1 MHIRKVLQLSV
12 LVAAAT
18 LSVEAQ
24 AKIKYGFEYKCGS
37 ERVVVFYCRND
48 PGNDGGRPVHESE
61 NYCAVEYPDRPRAN
75 PQFPVPGSVL
85 RSDLLKQLASCTAA
99 PSSDPAVAKAQAAKV
114 DTVVFGIELGEPFGL
129 PKCPLLQ
136 VGSGLKTCY
145 STLVDEIAGLIAGP
159 GSPSPASRTVFLGVN
174 ECPSWV
180 NGCKLVVTNFDRK
193 VGIVD
198 VYTKGP
204 SVDTVVV
211 GVLKEKYGNFQ
222 GLVTERTVT
231 PGDRQRAPFKV
242 TLLTWHLPGLTVAY
256 EPVWADDGHTPNIDE
271 GIIRVETESARKARI
286 AAPKT
291 PRPKM

>member
-1 MHIRKVLQLSV
+1 MPIRKVLQFSV

-18 LSVEAQ
+18 LSVAAQ
-24 AKIKYGFEYKCGS
+24 AKIKYGSEYKCGN

-75 PQFPVPGSVL
+75 PQFPVSGSVV
-85 RSDLLKQLASCTAA
+85 RSDLLKQLSSCTAA
-99 PSSDPAVAKAQAAKV
+99 PSSDPAVAKAQGAKI

-145 STLVDEIAGLIAGP
+145 STLEDEIAGLIAGP
-159 GSPSPASRTVFLGVN
+159 ASPSPASRTVFLGVN

-204 SVDTVVV
+204 SVDTMVVAA
-211 GVLKEKYGNFQ
+211 LKEKYGKFQ
-222 GLVTERTVT
+222 GLITERTVT
-231 PGDRQRAPFKV
+231 PGDSQRAPFKV
-242 TLLTWHLPGLTVAY
+242 TLLTWALPGLTVAY

-271 GIIRVETESARKARI
+271 GIIRVETETARKARV

-291 PRPKM
+291 PKPKM

>member
-18 LSVEAQ
+18 LSVAAQ
-24 AKIKYGFEYKCGS
+24 TKIKYGSEYKCGN
-37 ERVVVFYCRND
+37 ERVIVYYCRND

-75 PQFPVPGSVL
+75 PQFPVSGSVV

-114 DTVVFGIELGEPFGL
+114 DTAVFGIQLGEPFDL
-129 PKCPLLQ
+129 PKCPMLQ
-136 VGSGLKTCY
+136 IGAGLKTCY
-145 STLVDEIAGLIAGP
+145 STLVDEIEGLIAGP
-159 GSPSPASRTVFLGVN
+159 ASPSPASRTVFLGIN

-180 NGCKLVVTNFDRK
+180 SGCKLVVTNFDRK

-211 GVLKEKYGNFQ
+211 GVLKEKYGKFQ
-222 GLVTERTVT
+222 GLITERTVT
-231 PGDRQRAPFKV
+231 PRDTQRAPFKV
-242 TLLTWHLPGLTVAY
+242 TLLTWALPGLTVAY
-256 EPVWADDGHTPNIDE
+256 EPVWADDDRTPNVDE
-271 GIIRVETESARKARI
+271 GIIRVETESARKARD

-291 PRPKM
+291 PKPKM